1 MWNFNI
7 HKKTVK
13 AMEAFDVLSS
23 EGIDWTGTFQD
34 TFKKYNFDSHDK
46 MPTVYDLINFIK
58 YAKNTRI
65 LDIYMRDYKKD
76 GDLRWFCKQLITFVV
91 DQLRHTGSPNAD
103 ILVITN
109 FLAQCAKAYQADTS
123 YLKIEIGTEVSSE
136 KTMDL
141 SMKNLLSM
149 RYETLNLLT
158 DNNIDINPS
167 CLMYIMRGDD
177 VKKLGA
183 SPDDY
188 ARNAILERAIK
199 KNPQLPFFK
208 SLDSVLFFLKS
219 DIASKS
225 KIIELG
231 HLFKS
236 FSLSG
241 LKFTDLFSF
250 VDGLTDV
257 KELDAKDIKDLIYS
271 VQTSDQLEIYMY
283 LRGKIVKN
291 YNDLEV
297 TKILLEIVYKYI
309 TSYYLSKTIIAN
321 LLQDDMFIEYC
332 QSKGDEIRDVFLYK
346 GFSTVEVM
354 ENYLLKNP
362 EKIKNFSD
370 DALARLGSTKLQ
382 NLNQSAIKSQ
392 QSILKDG
399 LSLLQNAIDT
409 NVIKKINP
417 FVRDYNRDWTQ
428 EYKTPEKPENA
439 SPEQIKEYELQL
451 SASKIFTEWQ
461 ISYLDR
467 MEQERLYSS
476 VPKED
481 LEKYASQMII
491 LEFDANN
498 LAAFLKSKN
507 ITKFQIQ
514 GVDFVSG
521 LWRGL
526 FAPKFPTPSGQPVP
540 AIIIRTDAYDSLEHH
555 KQLSENLG
563 FDAFRFTES
572 TRRHEIAHALH
583 YLSVGDA
590 MMMEP
595 QELNPEL
602 TEGEAYIMDPAELYA
617 RVHGDIPYLYNLF
630 DSRIRNLTVSKKIYE
645 AAKEQ
650 WIHDIVNEKIHLMSG
665 GTNLRR
671 LMMQDETPEFRKEN
685 FGKLKKSDGTEMEL
699 PDPLE
704 AISKILARQRIK
716 LEMIFHDLFTVTDKR
731 EKRKGLISKKNLLKK
746 QLDSLTGYEYL
757 KRINLEKEL
766 YEAETDLIKVGQEL
780 IVDVENVSTSVLK
793 GYLKDY
799 FTKVSNAVAEGLLGP
814 DVLNADDPNRPKSSA
829 KPSAE
834 PELPTASDI
843 SDITEFMIGQSKP
856 IPGGRKIDE
865 IIPSFMGK
873 ALPADSWT
881 WEKGTDPNDP
891 ENRKRPKGN
900 FPGLEPVKPM
910 PQSKITIDADD
921 PFKTDKTASV
931 YNHNRSKR

>member
-1 MWNFNI
+1 MWNFSI

-23 EGIDWTGTFQD
+23 EGIDWTGSFQD

-65 LDIYMRDYKKD
+65 LDIYSRDKSK
-76 GDLRWFCKQLITFVV
+76 GSDLRWFCKQLITFVV

-103 ILVITN
+103 TLIITN
-109 FLAQCAKAYQADTS
+109 FLAQCAKNYETDNPFN
-123 YLKIEIGTEVSSE
+123 KIEIGTAVSSE
-136 KTMDL
+136 KAMQM
-141 SMKNLLSM
+141 SMKNLISM

-158 DNNIDINPS
+158 ANNIDIENS
-167 CLMYIMRGDD
+167 CMMYIMRGDD
-177 VKKLGA
+177 VKNHGVNA
-183 SPDDY
+183 DDY
-188 ARNAILERAIK
+188 ARNQIIERAIDK
-199 KNPQLPFFK
+199 YPKLGYFK
-208 SLDSVLFFLKS
+208 SLASVLFYLKS
-219 DIASKS
+219 DIATKDNLMEMSKYL
-225 KIIELG
+225 E
-231 HLFKS
+231 S
-236 FSLSG
+236 FSDSG

-250 VDGLTDV
+250 VDGLT
-257 KELDAKDIKDLIYS
+257 ESSLDGRSIKDIIFN
-271 VQTSDQLEIYMY
+271 VQTDDQLEIYLY
-283 LRGKIVKN
+283 LRNKVVKN
-291 YNDLEV
+291 NNDYEL
-297 TKILLEIVYKYI
+297 TKSLLEIVYKFLNK
-309 TSYYLSKTIIAN
+309 YYLSKSNIEK
-321 LLQDDMFIEYC
+321 LLQDDMFVEYC
-332 QSKGDEIRDVFLYK
+332 HNQGENIKDLWLFN

-354 ENYLLKNP
+354 QNYLIKNP
-362 EKIKNFSD
+362 EKINNFSEG
-370 DALARLGSTKLQ
+370 ALARLSTTSLQ
-382 NLNQSAIKSQ
+382 NINQSATKAQ

-409 NVIKKINP
+409 NVIKKLDP
-417 FVRDYNRDWTQ
+417 FARNYNSDYTSG
-428 EYKTPEKPENA
+428 YKMPEKPSNA
-439 SPEQIKEYELQL
+439 SPEEMREYELQV
-451 SASKIFTEWQ
+451 SAAKIFTAWQ

-467 MEQERLYSS
+467 MEQERLYTSIS
-476 VPKED
+476 KED
-481 LEKYASQMII
+481 LEKYASNMII
-491 LEFDANN
+491 LEFDANV
-498 LAAFLKSKN
+498 LQDFLKSKN
-507 ITKFQIQ
+507 VTKFQIQ

-526 FAPKFPTPSGQPVP
+526 FVPRFPTPSGQPVP
-540 AIIIRTDAYDSLEHH
+540 AIVIRTDAYDSLEHH

-563 FDAFRFTES
+563 FQAFRFTES
-572 TRRHEIAHALH
+572 TRRHEIAHALQ
-583 YLSVGDA
+583 YLAVGDV
-590 MMMEP
+590 MLMEP

-716 LEMIFHDLFTVTDKR
+716 LEMIFHDLFTVADKR
-731 EKRKGLISKKNLLKK
+731 EKRKGLISKKNRLKK
-746 QLDSLTGYEYL
+746 QLESTSEHDYM

-799 FTKVSNAVAEGLLGP
+799 FTKISNAVAEGLLGP
-814 DVLNADDPNRPKSSA
+814 DVLNADDPDRPKSSA
-829 KPSAE
+829 KPSVE

-873 ALPADSWT
+873 QLPVDTWT
-881 WEKGTDPNDP
+881 FPKGTDPNDP

-910 PQSKITIDADD
+910 PQSNITMDTSD
-921 PFKTDKTASV
+921 PNKTASV
-931 YNHNRSKR
+931 YNHRKSKG

>member
-1 MWNFNI
+1 MWNFSI

-23 EGIDWTGTFQD
+23 EGIDWTGSFQD

-65 LDIYMRDYKKD
+65 LDIYSRDKNK
-76 GDLRWFCKQLITFVV
+76 GSDLRWFCKQLITFVV

-103 ILVITN
+103 TLIITN
-109 FLAQCAKAYQADTS
+109 FLAQCAKNYETDNP
-123 YLKIEIGTEVSSE
+123 YNKIQIGTAVSSE
-136 KTMDL
+136 NSMKM
-141 SMKNLLSM
+141 SMKNLISM

-158 DNNIDINPS
+158 ANNIDIENS
-167 CLMYIMRGDD
+167 CMMYIMRGDD
-177 VKKLGA
+177 VKNHGVNA
-183 SPDDY
+183 DDY
-188 ARNAILERAIK
+188 ARNQIIERAINK
-199 KNPQLPFFK
+199 YPKLGYFK
-208 SLDSVLFFLKS
+208 SLDSVLFYLKS
-219 DIASKS
+219 DIATKDNLLEISDY
-225 KIIELG
+225 L
-231 HLFKS
+231 KS

-250 VDGLTDV
+250 VDGLTGSS
-257 KELDAKDIKDLIYS
+257 LDGKSIKDIIYN
-271 VQTSDQLEIYMY
+271 VQTDDQLEIYLY
-283 LRGKIVKN
+283 LRNKVVKN
-291 YNDLEV
+291 NNDYEI
-297 TKILLEIVYKYI
+297 TKSLLEIVYKFL
-309 TSYYLSKTIIAN
+309 SSFYLTKSNIEK
-321 LLQDDMFIEYC
+321 LLKDDMFVEYC
-332 QSKGDEIRDVFLYK
+332 QNQGENIKDLWLYK

-354 ENYLLKNP
+354 QNYLTKNP
-362 EKIKNFSD
+362 EKIKNFSE
-370 DALARLGSTKLQ
+370 DALARLNATSLQ
-382 NLNQSAIKSQ
+382 NINQSAIEAQ

-409 NVIKKINP
+409 NVIKKLDP
-417 FVRDYNRDWTQ
+417 FVRDFNRDYSS
-428 EYKTPEKPENA
+428 EYKKPEKLSNA
-439 SPEQIKEYELQL
+439 SPEEMKEYELQV
-451 SASKIFTEWQ
+451 SAAKIFTEWQ

-467 MEQERLYSS
+467 MEQERLYTSIS
-476 VPKED
+476 KED
-481 LEKYASQMII
+481 LEKYASSMII
-491 LEFDANN
+491 LEFDANQ
-498 LAAFLKSKN
+498 LQDFLKSKN

-526 FAPKFPTPSGQPVP
+526 FVPRFPTPSGQPVP
-540 AIIIRTDAYDSLEHH
+540 AIVIRTDAYDSLEHH

-563 FDAFRFTES
+563 FEAFRFTES
-572 TRRHEIAHALH
+572 TRRHEIAHALQ
-583 YLSVGDA
+583 YLAVGDV
-590 MMMEP
+590 MLMEP

-685 FGKLKKSDGTEMEL
+685 FGKLKKSDGTEIEL

-716 LEMIFHDLFTVTDKR
+716 LEMIFHDLFTVADKR
-731 EKRKGLISKKNLLKK
+731 EKRKGLISKKNRLKK
-746 QLDSLTGYEYL
+746 QLESLPEYEYL

-766 YEAETDLIKVGQEL
+766 YEAETDLIRVGQEL

-799 FTKVSNAVAEGLLGP
+799 FTKISNAVAEGLLGP
-814 DVLNADDPNRPKSSA
+814 DILNADDPDRPKSSE
-829 KPSAE
+829 KPSVE

-873 ALPADSWT
+873 AVPADSWT

-910 PQSKITIDADD
+910 PQSKITIDAGD
-921 PFKTDKTASV
+921 PFKTDKTASI